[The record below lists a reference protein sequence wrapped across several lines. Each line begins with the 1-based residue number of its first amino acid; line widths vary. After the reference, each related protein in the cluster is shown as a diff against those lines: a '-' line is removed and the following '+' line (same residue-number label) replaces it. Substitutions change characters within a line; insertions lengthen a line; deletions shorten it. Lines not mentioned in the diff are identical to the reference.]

1 MEEVYEW
8 SNDSFYFNA
17 SYFNE
22 SYLTQWGNQ
31 SVPFFDLFDYDYF
44 DIGMRAKRIL
54 SEPDKVSN
62 FSNKICI
69 LSTFSNCNVLY
80 LHSLK
85 ALLVLQ
91 LQYLKSLS
99 QKLQI

>member
-22 SYLTQWGNQ
+22 SYLTHWGNQ

-54 SEPDKVSN
+54 SEPDKVSDFWKKFKVMN
-62 FSNKICI
+62 FY
-69 LSTFSNCNVLY
+69 NCNVLY
-80 LHSLK
+80 ISLNR
-85 ALLVLQ
+85 
-91 LQYLKSLS
+91 LS
-99 QKLQI
+99 VWKL

>member
-1 MEEVYEW
+1 MEDVYEW

-44 DIGMRAKRIL
+44 DIEMRAKRIL

-62 FSNKICI
+62 FLNESIFYQHFPIVIFCI
-69 LSTFSNCNVLY
+69 YV
-80 LHSLK
+80 
-85 ALLVLQ
+85 V
-91 LQYLKSLS
+91 
-99 QKLQI
+99 